1 MNSEDMKMTK
11 KLYYESAYIREWKTR
26 ITRKL
31 EREDGIYLVL
41 QETAFYP
48 HGGGQPCDLGGID
61 KIPVLDVVLE
71 EGEILHKVERSPEQ
85 EEVNCR
91 LNWDR
96 RFDHMQQHSGQ
107 HLLSAICREVCQAE
121 TLSFH
126 LGEDYATIDVAR
138 PDLPRDQ
145 LMMLELEVNDQIYLN
160 RKVTNYFVNQEQAA
174 ALPLVKQPKVT
185 DDIRIVEIEGI
196 EYNACG
202 GTHVSATGEIGM
214 IKLLR
219 AEKQKGHMRI
229 YFKCGYRALN
239 EFNAGME
246 ILGSLAARFNTGKE
260 EILDRIAKWDQEQ
273 KQLQAELN
281 AVKAENDAYLAAKL
295 LADRQGSLI
304 KHVFEDKS
312 LKDMQNLAAKLAEQA
327 DVIVLFVSMADHK
340 VLLARGGGDG
350 LACGAFFKQH
360 LADYRGKG
368 GGSDKMA
375 QAGFANSEDAEA
387 FYQFAVDSLQGK

>member
-1 MNSEDMKMTK
+1 MTK
-11 KLYYESAYIREWKTR
+11 KLYYESAYIREWETR

-31 EREDGIYLVL
+31 EREDGAYLVL
-41 QETAFYP
+41 EETAFYP
-48 HGGGQPCDLGGID
+48 HGGGQPCDLGWID
-61 KIPVLDVVLE
+61 KIPVLDVVQE
-71 EGEILHKVERSPEQ
+71 DGEILHKIERLPER
-85 EEVNCR
+85 EEVTCR
-91 LNWDR
+91 LDWDR
-96 RFDHMQQHSGQ
+96 RFDHMQHHSGQ
-107 HLLSAICREVCQAE
+107 HLLSAMCLQVCEAE

-126 LGEDYATIDVAR
+126 LGQDYATIDIAR
-138 PDLPRDQ
+138 SDLPQHQ

-160 RKVTNYFVNQEQAA
+160 RQVTNYVVSREQAA

-219 AEKQKGHMRI
+219 AEKQKGHMRL
-229 YFKCGYRALN
+229 YFKCGYRALK

-246 ILGSLAARFNTGKE
+246 ILGSLSARFNTAKE

-281 AVKAENDAYLAAKL
+281 AVKAENDAYLAGKL
-295 LADRQGSLI
+295 LAERQGRLV
-304 KHVFEDKS
+304 KHVFADKPM
-312 LKDMQNLAAKLAEQA
+312 KDMQSLAAKLTEQA
-327 DVIVLFVSMADHK
+327 DVIVLLASNADHK
-340 VLLARGGGDG
+340 VILAQGGESGPT
-350 LACGAFFKQH
+350 CGAFFKQH

-368 GGSDKMA
+368 GGSDKIA
-375 QAGFANSEDAEA
+375 QAGFNTVEDAMA
-387 FYQFAVDSLQGK
+387 FYQFTAQSLGIEL

>member
-1 MNSEDMKMTK
+1 MTK
-11 KLYYESAYIREWKTR
+11 KLFYESAYIREWRTQ
-26 ITRKL
+26 ITRRV
-31 EREDGIYLVL
+31 EREDGTYLVL
-41 QETAFYP
+41 NETAFYP
-48 HGGGQPCDLGGID
+48 HGGGQPCDLGWIN

-71 EGEILHKVERSPEQ
+71 EGDILHKVESSPEV
-85 EEVNCR
+85 EEVDCR

-107 HLLSAICREVCQAE
+107 HLLSAMCLEACQAE
-121 TLSFH
+121 TLCFH

-160 RKVTNYFVNQEQAA
+160 RKVTNYVVTQEQAA
-174 ALPLVKQPKVT
+174 ELPLVKQPKVT

-219 AEKQKGHMRI
+219 AEKMKGHMRI

-239 EFNAGME
+239 EFNVGVE

-260 EILDRIAKWDQEQ
+260 EILDRIEKWDQEQ

-281 AVKAENDAYLAAKL
+281 AVKAENDAYLAEKL
-295 LADRQGSLI
+295 LADRQGSLVR
-304 KHVFEDKS
+304 HEFADKM
-312 LKDMQNLAAKLAEQA
+312 LKDMQNLAAKLTEQA
-327 DVIVLFVSMADHK
+327 DVIVLFVSYSDHK
-340 VLLARGGGDG
+340 VLLSRGGHDG
-350 LACGAFFKQH
+350 LACGVFFKQH

-375 QAGFANSEDAEA
+375 QAGFATREDAEA
-387 FYQFAVDSLQGK
+387 FYQFAAESL

>member
-1 MNSEDMKMTK
+1 MTK
-11 KLYYESAYIREWKTR
+11 KLYYESAYIREWETR
-26 ITRKL
+26 ITRRL
-31 EREDGIYLVL
+31 EREDGTYLVME
-41 QETAFYP
+41 ETAFYP
-48 HGGGQPCDLGGID
+48 HGGGQPCDLGWID

-71 EGEILHKVERSPEQ
+71 EGEILHRVERLPEKEQ
-85 EEVNCR
+85 VSCR
-91 LNWDR
+91 LDWDR
-96 RFDHMQQHSGQ
+96 RFDHMQHHSGQ
-107 HLLSAICREVCQAE
+107 HLLSAMCLEVCQAE

-126 LGEDYATIDVAR
+126 LGQDYATIDIAR
-138 PDLPRDQ
+138 TDLSQAQ
-145 LMMLELEVNDQIYLN
+145 LMMLELEVNDQVYLN
-160 RKVTNYFVNQEQAA
+160 RKVRNYFVSREQAA

-202 GTHVSATGEIGM
+202 GTHVSTTGEIGM

-219 AEKQKGHMRI
+219 AEKQKGHLRI
-229 YFKCGYRALN
+229 YFKCGYRALQ

-246 ILGSLAARFNTGKE
+246 ILVSLSARFNTAKE

-281 AVKAENDAYLAAKL
+281 TVKAENDAYLAGKL

-304 KHVFEDKS
+304 KHVFADKP
-312 LKDMQNLAAKLAEQA
+312 LKDMQNLAAKLTEEA
-327 DVIVLFVSMADHK
+327 DIIVLFVSNADHK
-340 VLLARGGGDG
+340 VVLAQRGESSLNCGG
-350 LACGAFFKQH
+350 FFKQH

-375 QAGFANSEDAEA
+375 QAGFATGEDAMA
-387 FYQFAVDSLQGK
+387 FYHFAAQSLS

>member
-1 MNSEDMKMTK
+1 MTK
-11 KLYYESAYIREWKTR
+11 KLYYESAYIREWKAQ
-26 ITRKL
+26 ITRRV
-31 EREDGIYLVL
+31 EREDGTYLVL
-41 QETAFYP
+41 DETAFYP
-48 HGGGQPCDLGGID
+48 HGGGQPCDLGWIN

-71 EGEILHKVERSPEQ
+71 EGEILHKVEYSPEQ
-85 EEVNCR
+85 AEVDCR

-107 HLLSAICREVCQAE
+107 HLLSAMCLEVCQAE
-121 TLSFH
+121 TLSVH
-126 LGEDYATIDVAR
+126 LGEEYATIDIAR
-138 PDLPRDQ
+138 SDLPLDQ
-145 LMMLELEVNDQIYLN
+145 FMMLELEVNDQIYLN
-160 RKVTNYFVNQEQAA
+160 RNVTNYFVSQEQAA
-174 ALPLVKQPKVT
+174 ELPLVKQPKVT

-214 IKLLR
+214 IKLLK
-219 AEKQKGHMRI
+219 AEKQKGNTRI

-246 ILGSLAARFNTGKE
+246 ILGSLSARFKTAKE
-260 EILDRIAKWDQEQ
+260 EILDRIERWDQEQ

-281 AVKAENDAYLAAKL
+281 AVKAKNDAYLAEKL

-304 KHVFEDKS
+304 KHVFADKS
-312 LKDMQNLAAKLAEQA
+312 LKDMQNLAAKLTDQA
-327 DVIVLFVSMADHK
+327 DVIVLFVSNAEHK
-340 VLLARGGGDG
+340 MLLARGGDDG
-350 LACGAFFKQH
+350 FACGAFFKQH

-387 FYQFAVDSLQGK
+387 FYQFTAQSLQGE